1 MDTIFEYHDITAS
14 ERLETLV
21 NEKLEHLG
29 EKYPFVHRADVFFKK
44 ENRSDEK
51 EKICDIRLSM
61 PGPRIFASSNEV
73 NFEAAIAETFR
84 DLNSQLEK
92 KKDKMNPRK

>member
-14 ERLETLV
+14 ERLETIV
-21 NEKLEHLG
+21 KEKLELL
-29 EKYPFVHRADVFFKK
+29 EKKFPFVHRADIFFKK

-51 EKICDIRLSM
+51 EQICDIRLSM
-61 PGPRIFASSNEV
+61 PGPRLFASSNEIS
-73 NFEAAIAETFR
+73 FEAAIAETFR

-92 KKDKMNPRK
+92 KKDKMNPGL